1 MIYYK
6 QFKAIAIAKNK
17 CGLQAAR
24 RNCVGCIRRVQL
36 TSGFNTINTTH
47 AECRLHL
54 AWVFVLLKGANIMEN
69 KLTVFNNENFGEVRV
84 VEINGE
90 PWFVAADVCRALE
103 LGNPSQSIARLDEDE
118 KALISIE
125 GLSRGNDKGNVV
137 NEPGLYS
144 LVLGSRK
151 PEAKMFKRWITHEVI
166 PAIRKHGG
174 YLTISDKDDDMAIF
188 YRALHLAEQ
197 RMKEREARLK
207 EQEELIEA
215 QAEMIDAYKP
225 KVEYCDTILQSENSM
240 TVTQIAM
247 DYGLTAQRLNSI
259 LCESKVQRRVG
270 KQWVVNKRY
279 LNEGY
284 VDSCTVYFRRKSG
297 DMDSTTYTKWTQQGR
312 LFIHN
317 LLSDRGIIPLMD
329 RE

>member
-1 MIYYK
+1 M
-6 QFKAIAIAKNK
+6 N
-17 CGLQAAR
+17 
-24 RNCVGCIRRVQL
+24 
-36 TSGFNTINTTH
+36 
-47 AECRLHL
+47 
-54 AWVFVLLKGANIMEN
+54 EN
-69 KLTVFNNENFGEVRV
+69 KLTVFNNEEFGDIRV
-84 VEINGE
+84 VEINSE

-103 LGNPSQSIARLDEDE
+103 LTDTSKSVGRLESDE
-118 KALISIE
+118 KGTNLIRTPGGE
-125 GLSRGNDKGNVV
+125 QNLLVV
-137 NEPGLYS
+137 SEPGLYS
-144 LVLGSRK
+144 LIMSSRK
-151 PEAKMFKRWITHEVI
+151 PEAKAFKRWITHEVI
-166 PAIRKHGG
+166 PSIRKHGG
-174 YLTISDKDDDMAIF
+174 YLAISEKDDDMAIF

-197 RMKEREARLK
+197 RMKEREERLK
-207 EQEELIEA
+207 EQAELIEA

-247 DYGLTAQRLNSI
+247 DYGLTAQRLNTI
-259 LCESKVQRRVG
+259 LCEEKVQRRVG

-297 DMDSTTYTKWTQQGR
+297 AMDSTTYTKWTQQGR

>member
-1 MIYYK
+1 
-6 QFKAIAIAKNK
+6 
-17 CGLQAAR
+17 
-24 RNCVGCIRRVQL
+24 
-36 TSGFNTINTTH
+36 
-47 AECRLHL
+47 
-54 AWVFVLLKGANIMEN
+54 MEN

-103 LGNPSQSIARLDEDE
+103 HSNVSVALERIEEDE
-118 KALISIE
+118 RSKFNL
-125 GLSRGNDKGNVV
+125 GRQGDTWCV

-151 PEAKMFKRWITHEVI
+151 PEAKMFKRWIVHEVI
-166 PAIRKHGG
+166 PSIRKHGG

-197 RMKEREARLK
+197 RMKERESRLK

-270 KQWVVNKRY
+270 KQWIVNKRY

-317 LLSDRGIIPLMD
+317 LLPNRGIIPLMD

>member
-1 MIYYK
+1 MLYSILSLRLFWK
-6 QFKAIAIAKNK
+6 GFK
-17 CGLQAAR
+17 
-24 RNCVGCIRRVQL
+24 
-36 TSGFNTINTTH
+36 
-47 AECRLHL
+47 
-54 AWVFVLLKGANIMEN
+54 FVNEN
-69 KLTVFNNENFGEVRV
+69 KLTVFNNEDFGDIRV

-90 PWFVAADVCRALE
+90 PWFVAADVCRALGLE
-103 LGNPSQSIARLDEDE
+103 QVSRAMDRLDDDE
-118 KALISIE
+118 RGLLKVTHPQSPEKTIE
-125 GLSRGNDKGNVV
+125 VNGV
-137 NEPGLYS
+137 NEPGLYH
-144 LVLGSRK
+144 LVLCSNKG
-151 PEAKMFKRWITHEVI
+151 EAKAFKRWITHDVI

-174 YLTISDKDDDMAIF
+174 YLAISEKDDDMAIF

-197 RMKEREARLK
+197 RMKEREERLK
-207 EQEELIEA
+207 EQAELIEA

-247 DYGLTAQRLNSI
+247 DYGLTAQRLNTI
-259 LCESKVQRRVG
+259 LCEEKVQRRVG

-297 DMDSTTYTKWTQQGR
+297 AMDSTTYTKWTQQGR

>member
-103 LGNPSQSIARLDEDE
+103 IDRSQTRRLDEDE
-118 KALISIE
+118 KGMYLTQTPGGEQEVSI
-125 GLSRGNDKGNVV
+125 V

-215 QAEMIDAYKP
+215 QAEMIDTYKP